1 MKENEFCYRFKI
13 DENLIEN
20 AKSLLGDANASIKE
34 KSKIF
39 ALLGNDT
46 RLKIIILF
54 LQIDRMCV
62 CDLSDVLGMNQSPI
76 SQHLRKLKDGGVL
89 ESKREGMTIF
99 YYIPLRIKNIL
110 SNIIEFETGK
120 IKE

>member
-1 MKENEFCYRFKI
+1 MEENDFCCRFKI

-20 AKSLLGDANASIKE
+20 AKNLLSDVDISIKE

-39 ALLGNDT
+39 ALLGNDV

-54 LQIDRMCV
+54 LQINRMCV

-76 SQHLRKLKDGGVL
+76 SQHLRKLKDGGLL
-89 ESKREGMTIF
+89 ENKREGMTIF
-99 YYIPLRIKNIL
+99 YYIPLKIKKIL
-110 SNIIEFETGK
+110 SNILEFEMGK
-120 IKE
+120 I